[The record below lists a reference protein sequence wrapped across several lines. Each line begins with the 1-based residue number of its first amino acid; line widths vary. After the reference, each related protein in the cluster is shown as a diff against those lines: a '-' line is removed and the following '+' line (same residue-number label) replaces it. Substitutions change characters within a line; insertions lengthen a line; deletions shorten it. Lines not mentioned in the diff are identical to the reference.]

1 MQSCSGYPHPNVVQH
16 FEVLEL
22 PNKKGL
28 EVRGIGKAA
37 LVVEK
42 MLQRCGRCEVLLM
55 KLLELCLCTVNKL

>member
-28 EVRGIGKAA
+28 EVRGIGQGCVGRNKNAA
-37 LVVEK
+37 KTWK
-42 MLQRCGRCEVLLM
+42 M
-55 KLLELCLCTVNKL
+55 